1 MTSFRVLAAVLFLS
15 PALLNAA
22 EQAKPETGLTCEQ
35 LYTAAKSAVQYRD
48 EGYSLSQVLAALKS
62 VQGEGKL
69 TPAEIETLR
78 KAITFAY
85 MSTAWPEEIALECQ
99 RTKEKR

>member
-1 MTSFRVLAAVLFLS
+1 MKLFRVLAAVLLLT
-15 PALLNAA
+15 PALPNAA
-22 EQAKPETGLTCEQ
+22 EQAKADAGLTCEQ
-35 LYTAAKSAVQYRD
+35 LYAAAKSAVQYRD

-62 VQGEGKL
+62 VQSEGKL
-69 TPAEIETLR
+69 TAAEIETLR

-85 MSTAWPEEIALECQ
+85 LSTAWPEEIALECK